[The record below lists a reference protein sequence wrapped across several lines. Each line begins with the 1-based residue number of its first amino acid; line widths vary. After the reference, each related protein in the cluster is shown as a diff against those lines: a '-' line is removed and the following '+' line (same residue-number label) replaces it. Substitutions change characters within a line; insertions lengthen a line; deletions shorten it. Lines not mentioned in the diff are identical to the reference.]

1 MVQLGAAG
9 LVSRLAM
16 DDPFGAICCGV
27 GACEV
32 GALPLA
38 GDVGVARL
46 PRPPPLP
53 PLRGMELCLPR
64 YALDSKLTIKFREE
78 LGFFVRLCGVVFA
91 QSAEWCGYLSLY

>member
-1 MVQLGAAG
+1 MVQPGAAG

-16 DDPFGAICCGV
+16 VDPFGANCCGV

-32 GALPLA
+32 GALPRT

-53 PLRGMELCLPR
+53 PPRGVELRFPR
-64 YALDSKLTIKFREE
+64 FAHFSKLTIE
-78 LGFFVRLCGVVFA
+78 LGENWGFL
-91 QSAEWCGYLSLY
+91 